1 MKFLRYLGSYFK
13 GFAELI
19 LILMLGLVVVIGF
32 LLFEALYGIAVVLI
46 LVIGIILLLPY
57 FFGKKY
63 EKEKPG
69 KYKLRKIK

>member
-1 MKFLRYLGSYFK
+1 MKLLKYLGSYFK

-19 LILMLGLVVVIGF
+19 LILIIGLVVVLGF
-32 LLFEALYGIAVVLI
+32 LIFEALYLIAVLI
-46 LVIGIILLLPY
+46 IFAIGIILLLPY

-69 KYKLRKIK
+69 KYKLKKIK